1 MEKTTRMSGETFRK
15 YIKAASTVALKVGI
29 AQIQYSVLIR
39 VNGNYVDICAN
50 SLSEAVQF
58 CIETEDKTSGTF
70 AVAIDNADIKSLLN
84 IKGNTITIAHEE
96 GSNLVTFTDGKKK
109 MTIGCMDSNIN
120 EDVEFSEYVRPFNAN
135 NTDKYMEIFRID
147 SEELLTAIKKATTFT
162 AKDDK
167 KPILCGYHFNGNGKL
182 ETIDGYRLFRKTWKT
197 LEKVRDTDTEYD
209 FVAGSLLENIKN
221 IFTDKENVR
230 LSCVQTDKW
239 IIFQNADNEYRGV
252 DTYYAVKTID
262 GEYHNCDQSMPKS
275 YNEQVHI
282 DAGELAE
289 ICKEYK
295 GYISAKDKR
304 SMILGAVNGKLY
316 AGITTNRISVAQ
328 PLERCGKIDS
338 ASKIF
343 AGYNAEYL
351 MDGLNVFNKAEITMN
366 YTDEIHPM
374 LLTDGEYDV
383 LILPCRIIDYNW
395 RDSEEE
401 KNRKLSEKYDAFVK
415 TCA

>member
-1 MEKTTRMSGETFRK
+1 MSNIKVNGEIFRK
-15 YIKAASTVALKVGI
+15 HIKAASTVALKSGVTPM
-29 AQIQYSVLIR
+29 QYSVLIR
-39 VNGNYVDICAN
+39 ANGNYVEICAN

-58 CIETEDKTSGTF
+58 CIETEDKASGTF

-84 IKGNTITIAHEE
+84 IKGSTITVAHEE
-96 GSNLVTFTDGKKK
+96 NSSLVTFTDGKKK
-109 MTIGCMDSNIN
+109 MTIHCIDSAV
-120 EDVEFSEYVRPFNAN
+120 DKTVAFSEYVYPFNAD
-135 NTDKYMEIFRID
+135 NTDKYMEIFRVD
-147 SEELLTAIKKATTFT
+147 SNELLTAIKKATIFT

-167 KPILCGYHFNGNGKL
+167 RPILCGYHFNRNGKL
-182 ETIDGYRLFRKTWKT
+182 ETVDGYRLFRKTWKT
-197 LEKVRDTDTEYD
+197 LEKVRDAEYD
-209 FVAGSLLENIKN
+209 FVAGSFLENIKN
-221 IFTDKENVR
+221 IFSDKENVR
-230 LSCVQTDKW
+230 LSCVQTDRW
-239 IIFQNADNEYRGV
+239 IIFQYEGNEYRSIN
-252 DTYYAVKTID
+252 TYYAVRTID
-262 GEYHNCDQSMPKS
+262 GEYHNCDASMPKS

-304 SMILGAVNGKLY
+304 FMVLGAVNGKLY

-328 PLERCGKIDS
+328 SLEKCGKIDP

-351 MDGLNVFNKAEITMN
+351 MDGLSIFNKAEITMR
-366 YTDEIHPM
+366 YIDEIHPM

-383 LILPCRIIDYNW
+383 LILPCRIIDYDW
-395 RDSEEE
+395 RESEEE